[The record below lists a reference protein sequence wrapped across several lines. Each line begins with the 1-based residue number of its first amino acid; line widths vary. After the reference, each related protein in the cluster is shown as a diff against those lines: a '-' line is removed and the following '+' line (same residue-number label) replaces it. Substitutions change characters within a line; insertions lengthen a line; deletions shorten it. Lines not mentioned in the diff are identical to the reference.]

1 MGLFENISKKI
12 FVVLILSLVL
22 IFSAFKVQAEEQA
35 PTHLPQFNPYW
46 YPSDAIYGFVK
57 GCWEKM
63 ESTEELNE
71 FWPAELQSICGCI
84 LDNIRIMITWNQFVS
99 EWAGTLKGEKA
110 QIAASYTNM
119 CVQRAFQIKQLEKEM
134 KKNESGN

>member
-1 MGLFENISKKI
+1 MARFENIFKKI
-12 FVVLILSLVL
+12 FLVLILSSLL
-22 IFSAFKVQAEEQA
+22 IFSAFKVQAQEGK
-35 PTHLPQFNPYW
+35 HLPQFNPYW

-63 ESTEELNE
+63 ENAQSLNE

-110 QIAASYTNM
+110 QIGSVESTKSVECQFKVNQLKKE
-119 CVQRAFQIKQLEKEM
+119 QR
-134 KKNESGN
+134 KNESGD

>member
-1 MGLFENISKKI
+1 MDRFENIFKKI
-12 FVVLILSLVL
+12 FLVLILSSLL
-22 IFSAFKVQAEEQA
+22 IFSAFKVQAQEGK
-35 PTHLPQFNPYW
+35 HLPQFNPYW

-63 ESTEELNE
+63 ENTQSLNE

-99 EWAGTLKGEKA
+99 EWVGTLKGEKA

-119 CVQRAFQIKQLEKEM
+119 CVQRAFQIKQLQKEM
-134 KKNESGN
+134 KKNESGD